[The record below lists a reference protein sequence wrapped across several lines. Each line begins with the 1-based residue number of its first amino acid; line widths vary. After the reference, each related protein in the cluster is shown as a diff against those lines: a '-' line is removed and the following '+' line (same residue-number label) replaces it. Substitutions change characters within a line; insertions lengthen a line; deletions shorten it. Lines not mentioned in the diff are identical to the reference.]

1 MEWPQKTKCKDKG
14 FKIMAELKEDKLV
27 VNNDNIVKKGAKD
40 GWALIKI
47 VWLFLKEE
55 LPQFLS
61 NWRTVPRIMMALY
74 GLVFYNTM
82 QWFMMLEN
90 PNNAQAGFVSVVV
103 GAGAAWFGL
112 YVNGKKTDIK
122 KSLTNIDR

>member
-1 MEWPQKTKCKDKG
+1 
-14 FKIMAELKEDKLV
+14 MAEQLKEDKLIIK
-27 VNNDNIVKKGAKD
+27 DNIVKKGAKD
-40 GWALIKI
+40 GWELIKI

-61 NWRTVPRIMMALY
+61 NWRTVPRIMMGLY

-82 QWFMMLEN
+82 QWFMALEN
-90 PNNAQAGFVSVVV
+90 PGFVSVVV

-122 KSLTNIDR
+122 KK

>member
-1 MEWPQKTKCKDKG
+1 
-14 FKIMAELKEDKLV
+14 MADLKEDKLIIKKEETV
-27 VNNDNIVKKGAKD
+27 VSKAKD
-40 GWALIKI
+40 EAVEKIKW
-47 VWLFLKEE
+47 VWWFLKEE

-61 NWRTVPRIMMALY
+61 NWRTVPRIMMILY

-82 QWFMMLEN
+82 QWFMALDA

-112 YVNGKKTDIK
+112 YVNGKSTVVKKT
-122 KSLTNIDR
+122 KSKDHIA

>member
-1 MEWPQKTKCKDKG
+1 
-14 FKIMAELKEDKLV
+14 MAELKEDKLIIKKSTV
-27 VNNDNIVKKGAKD
+27 VSQAKD
-40 GWALIKI
+40 EAVDKIKWI
-47 VWLFLKEE
+47 WWFLKEE

-61 NWRTVPRIMMALY
+61 NWRTVPRIMMVLY

-82 QWFMMLEN
+82 QWFMALEN

-112 YVNGKKTDIK
+112 YVNGKKTDITPK
-122 KSLTNIDR
+122 K

>member
-1 MEWPQKTKCKDKG
+1 
-14 FKIMAELKEDKLV
+14 MAELKEDKL
-27 VNNDNIVKKGAKD
+27 IVKKKETVVEKAKD
-40 GWALIKI
+40 EAVEKIKW
-47 VWLFLKEE
+47 VWWFLKEE

-61 NWRTVPRIMMALY
+61 NWRTVPRIMMILY

-82 QWFMMLEN
+82 QWFMSLDA

-112 YVNGKKTDIK
+112 YVNGKKTNINGNGK
-122 KSLTNIDR
+122 K

>member
-1 MEWPQKTKCKDKG
+1 
-14 FKIMAELKEDKLV
+14 MAELKEDKLIIKKET
-27 VNNDNIVKKGAKD
+27 IVSQAKD
-40 GWALIKI
+40 EAVDKIKW
-47 VWLFLKEE
+47 VWWFLKEE

-74 GLVFYNTM
+74 AIVFYNTM
-82 QWFMMLEN
+82 QWFMALPD

-112 YVNGKKTDIK
+112 YVNGKKTEIK
-122 KSLTNIDR
+122 K

>member
-1 MEWPQKTKCKDKG
+1 
-14 FKIMAELKEDKLV
+14 MAELKEDKLIV
-27 VNNDNIVKKGAKD
+27 KDNIVKKGAKD
-40 GWALIKI
+40 GWELIKT
-47 VWLFLKEE
+47 VWVFLRDE

-82 QWFMMLEN
+82 QWFMALPE

-112 YVNGKKTDIK
+112 CVNGKKTEIK
-122 KSLTNIDR
+122 KK

>member
-1 MEWPQKTKCKDKG
+1 
-14 FKIMAELKEDKLV
+14 MAELKEDKLIIKKNTV
-27 VNNDNIVKKGAKD
+27 VSQAKD
-40 GWALIKI
+40 EAVDKIKWI
-47 VWLFLKEE
+47 WWFLKEE

-61 NWRTVPRIMMALY
+61 NWRTVPRIMMVLY

-82 QWFMMLEN
+82 QWFMALEN

-112 YVNGKKTDIK
+112 YVNGKKTDITPK
-122 KSLTNIDR
+122 K

>member
-1 MEWPQKTKCKDKG
+1 
-14 FKIMAELKEDKLV
+14 MAELKEDKL
-27 VNNDNIVKKGAKD
+27 IVKEKETVVQKAKD
-40 GWALIKI
+40 EAVDKIKW
-47 VWLFLKEE
+47 VWWFLKEE

-61 NWRTVPRIMMALY
+61 NWRTVPRIMMILY

-82 QWFMMLEN
+82 QWFMALDA

-112 YVNGKKTDIK
+112 YVNGKKTEIQKHNK
-122 KSLTNIDR
+122 K

>member
-1 MEWPQKTKCKDKG
+1 
-14 FKIMAELKEDKLV
+14 MAELKEDKLILK
-27 VNNDNIVKKGAKD
+27 NDNLIKKGAKD

-47 VWLFLKEE
+47 VCVFLRYE

-61 NWRTVPRIMMALY
+61 NWRTVPRIMMGLY

-82 QWFMMLEN
+82 QWFMALDA

-112 YVNGKKTDIK
+112 YVNGKKTEIK
-122 KSLTNIDR
+122 K